1 MNKASLSSIYSTSL
15 LHYYTEFTNNTS
27 GKKFWVRTLH
37 TCWKRLDSQDAT
49 RQGILCLDD
58 ACQRTCCTERDLPV
72 HMHTRQKWAAH
83 WPSGRLMSRQTV
95 SGRYMPQHLPSGQ
108 GVSAHLPSECSAFLT
123 DAECQGKCRPDDTCH
138 GIRLLDEE
146 CQGICLLDAARVLQ
160 TQNVKANVFQTMHA
174 TVSAFQTR
182 SVRAFAF

>member
-1 MNKASLSSIYSTSL
+1 MTNGTIRTLNSDGKQRYQSIVGSL
-15 LHYYTEFTNNTS
+15 TS
-27 GKKFWVRTLH
+27 GKKFCVRTLH
-37 TCWKRLDSQDAT
+37 TCWKRLDSQDTT
-49 RQGILCLDD
+49 RQGILCLDNP
-58 ACQRTCCTERDLPV
+58 CQRTCCTERDLPV

-95 SGRYMPQHLPSGQ
+95 SGRYMPRHLPSGQ